1 MRYCRR
7 KDKDKKMVE
16 KSGEEIREFR
26 SKMAMT
32 QEELAHQL
40 GVTVSTVNRWENG
53 HTKPSKLAMQ
63 SLERI
68 EMEQRRAVTQPAP
81 VGLEDFRQ
89 ARVQT
94 AAF

>member
-7 KDKDKKMVE
+7 KDKDTTMVE

-89 ARVQT
+89 TRVQT

>member
-1 MRYCRR
+1 MRFSRR
-7 KDKDKKMVE
+7 KGKGKTMVE

-26 SKMAMT
+26 RKMTMT

-68 EMEQRRAVTQPAP
+68 EMEQRHAVSQPAP

-89 ARVQT
+89 NRVQT
-94 AAF
+94 AAM

>member
-1 MRYCRR
+1 
-7 KDKDKKMVE
+7 MVE

-26 SKMAMT
+26 RKMTMT

-81 VGLEDFRQ
+81 VGLEDVRQ
-89 ARVQT
+89 TRVQT

>member
-1 MRYCRR
+1 MRFSRR
-7 KDKDKKMVE
+7 KEKGKTMVE

-26 SKMAMT
+26 RKMTMT

-89 ARVQT
+89 IRAQT
-94 AAF
+94 AAM

>member
-1 MRYCRR
+1 
-7 KDKDKKMVE
+7 MVE

-26 SKMAMT
+26 RKMTMT

-68 EMEQRRAVTQPAP
+68 EMDQRRSVTQPAP

-89 ARVQT
+89 NRVQT
-94 AAF
+94 AAM